1 MVKLYFSVWLQVD
14 NITAYL
20 HHCLTNK
27 NLLDKVNVVLL
38 SDHGMAT
45 VTPQNIYNLTQYV
58 NKAFFEIVD
67 SSPVLQIYP
76 AEGIPLSVYSSN
88 LCSIISARP
97 SLESSYLKTL
107 ISHEYWFCLYI
118 YGIVQRGPAT
128 MSLSTAAVSEALLYR
143 KSTSARN
150 LAPF

>member
-1 MVKLYFSVWLQVD
+1 VLLSTHPLFCYIENIHIYGEGCFSLWLQVD

-38 SDHGMAT
+38 SDHGMT
-45 VTPQNIYNLTQYV
+45 SVTPQNIYNLSQYV

-76 AEGIPLSVYSSN
+76 AKGIPLSVYCSD
-88 LCSIISARP
+88 LYSIISARTF
-97 SLESSYLKTL
+97 YK
-107 ISHEYWFCLYI
+107 YW
-118 YGIVQRGPAT
+118 
-128 MSLSTAAVSEALLYR
+128 
-143 KSTSARN
+143 N
-150 LAPF
+150 LPI